1 MRICFLALDFLK
13 PDCHQEPIHTT
24 ESSFFRVFSTLRK
37 TFKKFV
43 FLVCTVNK
51 LRIKYPC
58 FSQRFKALA
67 LYARTINRGKNYNPG
82 QNVLGHLRKLGAMRH
97 FAKLTHVLPLKK
109 KLGMLLWGDISA
121 VPFSPKKCWL
131 CWIKTWMHNV
141 NTAPGGRGE
150 RCHIF
155 TSYYVSVPRVL
166 TRVVGPQCTVQLW
179 QIRGLYARKEAT
191 NNCFTN
197 KTVLGYT
204 ILTERVMWSHPHL
217 NSFFI

>member
-13 PDCHQEPIHTT
+13 PDCHQEPIHKT

-109 KLGMLLWGDISA
+109 KARDVVMRGYFCCPLL
-121 VPFSPKKCWL
+121 PQK
-131 CWIKTWMHNV
+131 
-141 NTAPGGRGE
+141 
-150 RCHIF
+150 
-155 TSYYVSVPRVL
+155 VL
-166 TRVVGPQCTVQLW
+166 
-179 QIRGLYARKEAT
+179 I
-191 NNCFTN
+191 
-197 KTVLGYT
+197 VL
-204 ILTERVMWSHPHL
+204 
-217 NSFFI
+217 N